1 MECFLGVVTALKCLL
16 LLLVAKAARLVSV
29 KILDPLPW
37 SQVRI
42 GTHRPI
48 MRLGRWCCA
57 ALVGVGPLPT
67 TLHCWGISGGGRE
80 GLGMLGKVA
89 ALGEGQRG
97 GKVVLWF
104 LPLEFGVSQG
114 LLRLWWWDMQ
124 AVSPEGKLGALLRVL
139 PVWRRHNC
147 LLHQVLLILAHCPGQ
162 RLWLRRR
169 WLWAPPGLKTFLAR
183 VAPWVGA
190 AVLNI
195 AGESWPPLQGF
206 AASVV
211 LVCSCCGHRAR
222 RCTSATLIACIGLR
236 AVVVLG
242 QQPLPITA

>member
-1 MECFLGVVTALKCLL
+1 MAGARAESLVILLWSPDSCVRWTVALALLSIVLVLGEVLVVECFLGVVTALKCLL

-139 PVWRRHNC
+139 PVCSGFISGRFTD
-147 LLHQVLLILAHCPGQ
+147 ILT
-162 RLWLRRR
+162 LRNGVI
-169 WLWAPPGLKTFLAR
+169 P
-183 VAPWVGA
+183 
-190 AVLNI
+190 
-195 AGESWPPLQGF
+195 
-206 AASVV
+206 
-211 LVCSCCGHRAR
+211 
-222 RCTSATLIACIGLR
+222 
-236 AVVVLG
+236 
-242 QQPLPITA
+242 

>member
-1 MECFLGVVTALKCLL
+1 MAGARAESLVILLWSPDSCVRWTVALALLSIVLVLGEVLVVECFLGVVTALKCLL

-37 SQVRI
+37 SQARI

-124 AVSPEGKLGALLRVL
+124 AVSPEGKLGPCSGYCLFGGGTTVFFIRFSSYLLT
-139 PVWRRHNC
+139 
-147 LLHQVLLILAHCPGQ
+147 APG
-162 RLWLRRR
+162 R
-169 WLWAPPGLKTFLAR
+169 G
-183 VAPWVGA
+183 
-190 AVLNI
+190 
-195 AGESWPPLQGF
+195 
-206 AASVV
+206 
-211 LVCSCCGHRAR
+211 CG
-222 RCTSATLIACIGLR
+222 
-236 AVVVLG
+236 
-242 QQPLPITA
+242 